1 MTDQETEDR
10 PVTRRD
16 FNELVQL
23 FKEERAKADAD
34 RKERDEERVK
44 AEADRAAEKKE
55 RDEERVKAEAEKAA
69 EKKELDEE
77 RVKAE
82 VDRKE
87 RDEER
92 AKNEAKKVKIE
103 EERADMQKKWDE
115 GKMLEYALI
124 FFKINQGSPPYKQL
138 LHVKAE

>member
-44 AEADRAAEKKE
+44 AEADR
-55 RDEERVKAEAEKAA
+55 AA

>member
-1 MTDQETEDR
+1 MELEDHHSKRNVVDGMSCTVYINRSTSACPNMTDQETEDR

-44 AEADRAAEKKE
+44 AD
-55 RDEERVKAEAEKAA
+55 
-69 EKKELDEE
+69 
-77 RVKAE
+77 
-82 VDRKE
+82 
-87 RDEER
+87 
-92 AKNEAKKVKIE
+92 AKKVKIE

>member
-44 AEADRAAEKKE
+44 AD
-55 RDEERVKAEAEKAA
+55 
-69 EKKELDEE
+69 
-77 RVKAE
+77 
-82 VDRKE
+82 
-87 RDEER
+87 
-92 AKNEAKKVKIE
+92 AKKVKIE